1 MSSSASKQ
9 LGSNTAP
16 TGRSPLRRAIYF
28 AVLMAFLAVPMFV
41 AAGRLD
47 WWGGWLFVGAYL
59 GGGMV
64 GMLIV
69 SHLNPEGMQ
78 ARTEK
83 HEGTKPWDRVLLRV
97 YALMCLLT
105 TVVAGLDAGRYGWS
119 PPIPLALCIVAI
131 VVLEVSQ
138 GLSAWAAAAN
148 AHLDDSAYPE
158 RSGTASVYFWSIS
171 LRASPGL
178 SGVHH
183 HLDQR
188 ASDHGILVGA
198 YPCWPV
204 GCAVR
209 HPHGAGRPHAA
220 RGPRR
225 LPRVRRTSA
234 LSAIAG
240 GMVIHATQQEDKT

>member
-1 MSSSASKQ
+1 VSPSASKQ

-41 AAGRLD
+41 AAGQLD

-59 GGGMV
+59 GGGVV

-69 SHLNPEGMQ
+69 SHLNPEVMQ
-78 ARTEK
+78 ARTER

-148 AHLDDSAYPE
+148 AHFETTVRIQNDRGQRVCTSGPYRFVRHPGYLGYIITWISAPLIMG
-158 RSGTASVYFWSIS
+158 SWWALIP
-171 LRASPGL
+171 AGL
-178 SGVHH
+178 SGMLFVVRTALEDRTLREE
-183 HLDQR
+183 LDGYGEYAQK
-188 ASDHGILVGA
+188 
-198 YPCWPV
+198 
-204 GCAVR
+204 VR
-209 HPHGAGRPHAA
+209 H
-220 RGPRR
+220 R
-225 LPRVRRTSA
+225 LLPGVW
-234 LSAIAG
+234 
-240 GMVIHATQQEDKT
+240 